1 MLTSGE
7 VGVMSTTIRTSR
19 VITRGEPLSRGR
31 SATGRRWWGVV
42 ASFLR
47 WAAERPD
54 LTVASLVLAYLATL
68 AGVVAVLT
76 ASASG
81 TIVGTAV
88 LAIFAAEVLVFLAIA
103 VYTVIPERSGSFDR

>member
-1 MLTSGE
+1 
-7 VGVMSTTIRTSR
+7 MSCPRPSELP
-19 VITRGEPLSRGR
+19 GSSPAESR
-31 SATGRRWWGVV
+31 SA
-42 ASFLR
+42 
-47 WAAERPD
+47 
-54 LTVASLVLAYLATL
+54 ASLVLAYLATF

-88 LAIFAAEVLVFLAIA
+88 LAIFAAEVLVYLAIA